1 VVRAAVI
8 VAMLDNRHNSAT
20 VRPTVSRNAVC
31 SYGSADVSNR
41 VMFQYQ
47 TFNVVIIA
55 TIGIILLSQ
64 QNLHRFYLPLAR
76 LVNITIALQL
86 LSGAL
91 YFSAYPYANNEGNC
105 LEIFVGELFTVCITF
120 AEFHQLYIIATIL
133 GLGRH
138 RFPVF
143 GSLSRMLQALTG
155 FTVVASILCGLY
167 FSGGM

>member
-1 VVRAAVI
+1 
-8 VAMLDNRHNSAT
+8 MLDNRHNSAT

-91 YFSAYPYANNEGNC
+91 YF
-105 LEIFVGELFTVCITF
+105 
-120 AEFHQLYIIATIL
+120 
-133 GLGRH
+133 
-138 RFPVF
+138 
-143 GSLSRMLQALTG
+143 
-155 FTVVASILCGLY
+155 
-167 FSGGM
+167 